1 MSETMTGGNFRT
13 DLDADGILTVTWD
26 MPDKSMNVIDVSV
39 MDELDALVERIR
51 SDEAV
56 TGVVITSGKESFSGG
71 ADLSMLQ
78 TLLSQFPKLEA
89 ELGREA
95 ATARLFE
102 ESGRLGR
109 IFRKLEQVGKP
120 VVAAINGTCV
130 GGAFELALACH
141 GRIVA
146 DDDRIKLGL
155 PEVRVGLMP
164 GAGGTQRVGRLVNPQ
179 EALQMLLKGEQLSP
193 ARARALKLVDQV
205 VPAAEL
211 MAAARKWLKETPRKV
226 QPWDEDGGKLPG
238 GKVYSPA
245 GFNLF
250 PAATALYRK
259 ETYDNYP
266 GVRATLKAF
275 VEGLQ
280 VPFDTALRIE
290 QRYFANVMQTKEAA
304 AMIRSLFVSMQA
316 LNKGA
321 RRPADVPASPLSR
334 IGIIGAGFM
343 GAGIA
348 EVAARAGIAVV
359 LLDRDDAS
367 AAKGR
372 ATVEAAYAKQV
383 SRGRMKAADA
393 ETALARIAAGG
404 DFAALG
410 DVELVI
416 EAVFEDRAIKEDVI
430 RRAEAAMPKDAIF
443 GSNTSSLPI
452 TSLARATSR
461 PKNFIGIHF
470 FSPVDRM
477 MLVEI
482 IMGKKTGDA
491 ALARALDFVRA
502 IKKTPIVV
510 NDSRG
515 FYTSRVVE
523 TYIGEGHRML
533 IEGVPPA
540 MIENAGR
547 MAGMPV
553 GPLALNDEV
562 ALDLS
567 LKIMNAAR
575 ADLGPEIVPEEE
587 YRLIDEM
594 VTRRGRLGRK
604 NGKGFYDYPDKPG
617 GAKRLWP
624 GLTDLYPPSSDPDAI
639 DVEELKRRF
648 LAIQSLE
655 SARCFAEKVV
665 TDVREADVGSIL
677 GFGFAPFTGGTL
689 SNIDFMGA
697 PAFVALCD
705 RLAKRHGAR
714 FRPNGLLRE
723 MARQGETFY
732 GRFPPAAEAPRSA

>member
-1 MSETMTGGNFRT
+1 MSDKNFRFEE
-13 DLDADGILTVTWD
+13 DADGILMVTWD
-26 MPDKSMNVIDVSV
+26 MPGKSMNVIDTSV
-39 MDELDALVERIR
+39 MDELEALVERIG
-51 SDEAV
+51 SDATV
-56 TGVVITSGKESFSGG
+56 KGVVITSGKEAFSGG

-78 TLLSQFPKLEA
+78 ALLSEFPKYET

-95 ATARLFE
+95 ATERLFDE
-102 ESGRLGR
+102 AGRLGR
-109 IFRKLEQVGKP
+109 IFRRLEQVGKP

-130 GGAFELALACH
+130 GGAFELVLVCH
-141 GRIVA
+141 ARIVA

-164 GAGGTQRVGRLVNPQ
+164 GAGGSQRVGRLANPQ
-179 EALQMLLKGEQLSP
+179 EALQMLLKGEQFLP
-193 ARARALKLVDQV
+193 MRAKALKLVDQV
-205 VPAAEL
+205 VPPADL
-211 MAAARKWLKETPRKV
+211 VAAAKQWLKETPRKK
-226 QPWDEDGGKLPG
+226 QPWDEDSYKLPG

-266 GVRATLKAF
+266 GIRATLKAF

-290 QRYFANVMQTKEAA
+290 ARYFANVLQTKEAA
-304 AMIRSLFVSMQA
+304 AMIRSLFISMQA

-321 RRPADVPASPLSR
+321 RRPVEVPQSPVSK
-334 IGIIGAGFM
+334 IAIIGAGFM

-348 EVAARAGIAVV
+348 EVSARVGIAVT
-359 LLDRDDAS
+359 LIDRDEES
-367 AAKGR
+367 AGKGK
-372 ATVEAAYAKQV
+372 ATVEAAYGKQV

-393 ETALARIAAGG
+393 EAALARIATSA
-404 DFAALG
+404 DFAALT
-410 DVELVI
+410 DADLVI
-416 EAVFEDRAIKEDVI
+416 EAVFEDREIKEEVV
-430 RRAEAAMPKDAIF
+430 RRAEAALPKDAIF
-443 GSNTSSLPI
+443 GSNTSTLPI
-452 TSLARATSR
+452 TSLAKASSR
-461 PKNFIGIHF
+461 PRNFIGIHF

-482 IMGKKTGDA
+482 IVGKKTGDA

-575 ADLGPEIVPEEE
+575 ADLGPDVVPEQE

-604 NGKGFYDYPDKPG
+604 NGKGFYDYPEKPG
-617 GAKRLWP
+617 ANKRLWP
-624 GLTDLYPPSSDPDAI
+624 GLTELFTPVSDPDAI
-639 DVEELKRRF
+639 DVAELKQRF
-648 LAIQSLE
+648 LVIQSLE
-655 SARCFAEKVV
+655 SARCFAEGVV

-689 SNIDFMGA
+689 SYIDMMGA
-697 PAFVALCD
+697 KAFVALCE
-705 RLAKRHGAR
+705 RLAKRYGPR
-714 FRPNGLLRE
+714 FRPNRLLRE
-723 MARQGETFY
+723 MARNGETFY
-732 GRFPPAAEAPRSA
+732 GRFPPQPEEARAA